1 MPDNRDNSPPKPP
14 AGNLPEGLASA
25 FGFDDDRWMH
35 MLRSA
40 VSDTHKSSTTQRKLG
55 HYTVLEIAGRGGQ
68 GAVYKVVQPGTGRT
82 IALKRLNL
90 GCFAES
96 RDRLRFQRE
105 MEATA
110 ALNHPGIV
118 TLLGHDTI
126 DDQPVLLM
134 EWIQGQEVDLW
145 SRRKDT
151 TRDAVLRMFAEIAD
165 AIAHAHRKGVLHRD
179 LKPSNVLIIRRDDAT
194 FAPKVLDFGLSRML
208 GISRNMTATEG
219 FMGTPAYASP
229 EQASARWQDVDTRS
243 DIFSLGVMLYE
254 ALTATQPFT
263 AQDMPTLLSEIV
275 HREPPRP
282 SRIASAPFTLDAEID
297 AIIFKALSKQPS
309 QRYESMDAFA
319 ADLRRKLAGQAVLAH
334 PPKLLYQSRAFA
346 RQHKFAVTAGLIALT
361 AVATLAI
368 VSSIL
373 AARLQARSAQ
383 LQTAI
388 IAQEQATSLA
398 QRSAQLAQ
406 DREALAQ
413 ASAQTLLG
421 LLRGMSDEAATGLTV
436 SPELLAIAENRL
448 RQGDFAA
455 DPKLALGMW
464 NVLAQFAFVSSNI
477 VRMQGFIDEGER
489 YRVGVDVMDSEQS
502 TWLVLKGLLIE
513 AQGNYTHAAD
523 YYQQAWCIAEATDG
537 PFAPT
542 TLRAMGNYALALS
555 NSNQHEAAL
564 ALHHDLLLR
573 NQHVYGPTSLK
584 TANSWCNIAITL
596 RRMRRHDESRAA
608 LRMAQH
614 IDSIAEDGG
623 LANSPRITREVSRR
637 ALADGD
643 LITAE
648 TALMQLVDY
657 ARVPRGDGSA
667 TSSSQLLRLADFYQ
681 SHDRHADALPL
692 LREACDL
699 TKSQPGTQARVNAL
713 CSLAYTLQNLDDTA
727 AATTLFDEAQQQA
740 QSATIEREVLLR
752 IVERYRKLANL
763 PAPTDD

>member
-513 AQGNYTHAAD
+513 AQGNYTHAAE
-523 YYQQAWCIAEATDG
+523 YYQQAWCIAEPTDG

-623 LANSPRITREVSRR
+623 LANSPRITREVARR

-643 LITAE
+643 FITAE
-648 TALMQLVDY
+648 IALMQLVDY

-727 AATTLFDEAQQQA
+727 AATTLLDEAQQQA

-752 IVERYRKLANL
+752 IVERYRELANL

>member
-14 AGNLPEGLASA
+14 AGNLPEGLASS

-254 ALTATQPFT
+254 ALTAAQPFT

-275 HREPPRP
+275 HREPLRP

-523 YYQQAWCIAEATDG
+523 YYQQAWCIAEPTDG

-584 TANSWCNIAITL
+584 TANSWCNIAVTL
-596 RRMRRHDESRAA
+596 RRMGRHDESRAA

-623 LANSPRITREVSRR
+623 LANSPRITREVARR

-643 LITAE
+643 FITAE
-648 TALMQLVDY
+648 IALMQLVDY

-667 TSSSQLLRLADFYQ
+667 SSSSQLIRLADFYQ

-713 CSLAYTLQNLDDTA
+713 CSLAYSLQNLDDTA
-727 AATTLFDEAQQQA
+727 AATTLLDEAQQQA

>member
-254 ALTATQPFT
+254 ALTAAQPFT

-275 HREPPRP
+275 HREPLRP

-489 YRVGVDVMDSEQS
+489 YRVGVNVMDSEQS

-513 AQGNYTHAAD
+513 AQGNYTHAAE

-584 TANSWCNIAITL
+584 TANSWCNIAVTL
-596 RRMRRHDESRAA
+596 RRMGRHDESRAA

-623 LANSPRITREVSRR
+623 LANSPRITREVARR

-643 LITAE
+643 FITAE
-648 TALMQLVDY
+648 IALMQLVDY

-667 TSSSQLLRLADFYQ
+667 NSSSQLIRLADFYQ

-713 CSLAYTLQNLDDTA
+713 CSLAYSLQNLDDTA
-727 AATTLFDEAQQQA
+727 AATTLLDEAQQQA

-752 IVERYRKLANL
+752 IVERYRELANL

>member
-243 DIFSLGVMLYE
+243 DIFSLGIMLYE

-346 RQHKFAVTAGLIALT
+346 RQHKFAATTGLIALT

-421 LLRGMSDEAATGLTV
+421 LLRGMSDEATTGLTV

-448 RQGDFAA
+448 REGDFAA

-489 YRVGVDVMDSEQS
+489 YRVGVNVMDSEQS

-513 AQGNYTHAAD
+513 AQGNYTHAAE
-523 YYQQAWCIAEATDG
+523 YYQQAWCIAEPTDG

-648 TALMQLVDY
+648 IALMQLVDY

>member
-275 HREPPRP
+275 HREPLRP

-648 TALMQLVDY
+648 IALMQLVDY

>member
-275 HREPPRP
+275 HREPLRP

-309 QRYESMDAFA
+309 QRYESMDACA

-584 TANSWCNIAITL
+584 TANSWCNIAVTL
-596 RRMRRHDESRAA
+596 RRMGRHDESRAA

-623 LANSPRITREVSRR
+623 LANSPRITREVARR

>member
-254 ALTATQPFT
+254 ALTAAQPFT

-275 HREPPRP
+275 HREPLRP

-489 YRVGVDVMDSEQS
+489 YRVGVNVMDSEQS

-513 AQGNYTHAAD
+513 AQGNYTHAAE

-584 TANSWCNIAITL
+584 TANSWCNIAVTL
-596 RRMRRHDESRAA
+596 RRMGRHDESRAA

-623 LANSPRITREVSRR
+623 LANSPRITREVARR

-643 LITAE
+643 FITAE
-648 TALMQLVDY
+648 IALMQLVDY

-667 TSSSQLLRLADFYQ
+667 NSSSQLIRLADFYQ

-713 CSLAYTLQNLDDTA
+713 CSLAYSLQNLDDTA
-727 AATTLFDEAQQQA
+727 AATTLLDEAQQQA

>member
-648 TALMQLVDY
+648 IALMQLVDY

>member
-14 AGNLPEGLASA
+14 AGNLPEGLASS

-346 RQHKFAVTAGLIALT
+346 RQHKFAATTGLIALT

-421 LLRGMSDEAATGLTV
+421 LLRGMADEAATGLTV

-448 RQGDFAA
+448 RKGDFAA

-513 AQGNYTHAAD
+513 AQGNYTHAAE
-523 YYQQAWCIAEATDG
+523 YYQQAWCIAEPTDG

-623 LANSPRITREVSRR
+623 LANSPRITREVARR

-648 TALMQLVDY
+648 IALMQLVDY

>member
-1 MPDNRDNSPPKPP
+1 
-14 AGNLPEGLASA
+14 
-25 FGFDDDRWMH
+25 
-35 MLRSA
+35 
-40 VSDTHKSSTTQRKLG
+40 
-55 HYTVLEIAGRGGQ
+55 
-68 GAVYKVVQPGTGRT
+68 
-82 IALKRLNL
+82 
-90 GCFAES
+90 
-96 RDRLRFQRE
+96 
-105 MEATA
+105 
-110 ALNHPGIV
+110 
-118 TLLGHDTI
+118 
-126 DDQPVLLM
+126 
-134 EWIQGQEVDLW
+134 
-145 SRRKDT
+145 
-151 TRDAVLRMFAEIAD
+151 
-165 AIAHAHRKGVLHRD
+165 
-179 LKPSNVLIIRRDDAT
+179 
-194 FAPKVLDFGLSRML
+194 
-208 GISRNMTATEG
+208 
-219 FMGTPAYASP
+219 MGTPAYASP

-584 TANSWCNIAITL
+584 TANSWCNIAVTL
-596 RRMRRHDESRAA
+596 RRMGRHDESRAA

-648 TALMQLVDY
+648 IALMQLVDY